1 MKPTPVALLA
11 CALLAGCVASRTPR
25 PLPPLQRPAAFSAT
39 PDEQASSNAALPS
52 AELLLAPLIWG
63 NAAAPILLLGEQ
75 HDAPQH
81 QQLERD
87 VVRLLLRHGRLAA
100 LALEMAEQGRSTAG
114 LNSDASEVDVQAALG
129 WNDIGWPWASYG
141 PAVMLAVRDGVPVL
155 GANLPRNQ
163 QRDAM
168 KNEALD
174 AQLTSSS
181 LQKQQNL
188 IEASHCGLLAATQ
201 LRPMTRIQIARDR
214 AMADTLVQ
222 ALGRTAP
229 LSPEQR
235 SSGRPVVLLLAGSGH
250 ADRELGVPQHLPAQV
265 KVASIRLLADNPAQ
279 HSASTQPFD
288 AVWPTPALPPKDY
301 CAEFRASMQAKP
313 QP

>member
-1 MKPTPVALLA
+1 
-11 CALLAGCVASRTPR
+11 
-25 PLPPLQRPAAFSAT
+25 
-39 PDEQASSNAALPS
+39 
-52 AELLLAPLIWG
+52 
-63 NAAAPILLLGEQ
+63 
-75 HDAPQH
+75 
-81 QQLERD
+81 
-87 VVRLLLRHGRLAA
+87 
-100 LALEMAEQGRSTAG
+100 
-114 LNSDASEVDVQAALG
+114 
-129 WNDIGWPWASYG
+129 
-141 PAVMLAVRDGVPVL
+141 MLAVRDGVPVL

-168 KNEALD
+168 KKEALD
-174 AQLTSSS
+174 ADLTSTS
-181 LQKQQNL
+181 LRKQQDL

-201 LRPMTRIQIARDR
+201 LRPMTRIQIARDK
-214 AMADTLVQ
+214 AMAQTLVQ

-229 LSPEQR
+229 LSPEQH

-265 KVASIRLLADNPAQ
+265 KVVSIRLLADKPA
-279 HSASTQPFD
+279 HAAKTQPFD

>member
-1 MKPTPVALLA
+1 MSD
-11 CALLAGCVASRTPR
+11 G
-25 PLPPLQRPAAFSAT
+25 
-39 PDEQASSNAALPS
+39 QASSNAALPS

-63 NAAAPILLLGEQ
+63 NDAAPILLLGEQ

-114 LNSDASEVDVQAALG
+114 LKSDASEADVQTALA
-129 WNDIGWPWASYG
+129 WNEIGWPWTSYG
-141 PAVMLAVRDGVPVL
+141 PAIMLAVRDGVPVL

-168 KNEALD
+168 KNETLD
-174 AQLTSSS
+174 AELTSSS
-181 LQKQQNL
+181 LQKQQDL

-201 LRPMTRIQIARDR
+201 LRPMTRIQIARDK

-250 ADRELGVPQHLPAQV
+250 ADRELGVPQHLPAQI
-265 KVASIRLLADNPAQ
+265 KVVSIRLLADNPSQ
-279 HSASTQPFD
+279 HAANAQPFD

-301 CAEFRASMQAKP
+301 CTEFRASMQAKP